1 MALRRSELEIET
13 MPKQKRWE
21 IKRELEAAENNIQTA
36 QGHIVKYGHE
46 FETIH
51 PEIYQQFCDLVH
63 ALNLIKESIKTIR
76 ENQI

>member
-1 MALRRSELEIET
+1 MVLLRSELEKRI